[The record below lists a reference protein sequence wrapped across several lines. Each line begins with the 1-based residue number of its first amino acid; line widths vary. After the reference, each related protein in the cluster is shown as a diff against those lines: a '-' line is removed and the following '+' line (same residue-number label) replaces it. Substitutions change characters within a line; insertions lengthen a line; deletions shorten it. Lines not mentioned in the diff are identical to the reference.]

1 MTSLAM
7 ISAVLRR
14 ARGVLI
20 LGLCLG
26 LAPAAC
32 GRLPAGAP
40 ATNELIKQSQ
50 EDAGQFAIYQVNKA
64 FLPTVQKWPVT
75 GDIERLSWIG
85 RTNGAKS
92 QIIQP
97 GDTLSMT
104 IWDSS
109 DNSLLTTGEQRAV
122 PLGDMRVAPN
132 GTIFMPYIGDIPV
145 IGLTPDLARRQIQDE
160 LEAIVP
166 SAQVQLKMSEGRG
179 NSVELLGGVGSA
191 GTYPMPDRNYTVLSL
206 IAAGG
211 GVSAGL
217 NNPQIRLV
225 RGNAI
230 YGTSV
235 DRLLDNPALDTLLR
249 GGDKVFVEDDD
260 RYFLSFGATG
270 TEDLFVFPKDRLSAM
285 DAVSL
290 IGGVNDRKAD
300 PRGLLILREYPA
312 GAVAPGVRGPRNT
325 RVVFSVDLTN
335 FDGLFSAQN
344 FQVNSGDVIIATES
358 PINDALTISQLF
370 GQFFGVFNAANSL

>member
-1 MTSLAM
+1 M
-7 ISAVLRR
+7 ISALRGLLIVL
-14 ARGVLI
+14 VL
-20 LGLCLG
+20 LS
-26 LAPAAC
+26 LALTGC

-40 ATNELIKQSQ
+40 ASNEIINQAQ
-50 EDAGQFAIYQVNKA
+50 ENAGEYAIYSVNKA
-64 FLPTVQKWPVT
+64 FLPTVAHWPVT
-75 GDIERLSWIG
+75 GDVERLGWIG

-97 GDTLSMT
+97 GDTLAMT

-109 DNSLLTTGEQRAV
+109 DNSLLSAAEQRSVA
-122 PLGDMRVAPN
+122 LGDSRVTPN
-132 GTIFMPYIGDIPV
+132 GTIFVPYIGEV
-145 IGLTPDLARRQIQDE
+145 SVVGLTPDLARRQVQDE

-166 SAQVQLKMSEGRG
+166 SAQVQISMTEGRN
-179 NSVELLGGVGSA
+179 NSVELIGGVGA
-191 GTYPMPDRNYTVLSL
+191 PGTYPMPDRNYTVLSL

-211 GVSAGL
+211 GVSSGL

-225 RGNAI
+225 RGASI

-235 DRLLDNPALDTLLR
+235 DKLLDNPRLDTLLR

-270 TEDLFVFPKDRLSAM
+270 TEDLFIFPKDNVSAM

-290 IGGVNDRKAD
+290 IGGVNERKAD
-300 PRGLLILREYPA
+300 PKGLLILREYPA
-312 GAVAPGVRGPRNT
+312 SAVAPGVRGPRNT

-335 FDGLFSAQN
+335 FDGLFSARN
-344 FQVNSGDVIIATES
+344 FAVNSGDVLIATES
-358 PINDALTISQLF
+358 PINDALTISQLI
-370 GQFFGVFNAANSL
+370 GQLFGVFNAANSL